1 MPRQRERMVCFR
13 LNEEEHAEAMKFAEK
28 QGASL
33 SEFTRT
39 ALCRAMRGQ
48 MLEHTVEA
56 HIDELERQL
65 QVLFLELRAAYRAH
79 AEQNQR
85 IPG

>member
-1 MPRQRERMVCFR
+1 
-13 LNEEEHAEAMKFAEK
+13 
-28 QGASL
+28 
-33 SEFTRT
+33 
-39 ALCRAMRGQ
+39 MRGQ

-65 QVLFLELRAAYRAH
+65 QVLFLELRAAYRAY